1 MAKSTAYTAAVSAA
15 AAAALLLLPAAP
27 AHAQSAPCAKAIDLI
42 NAAIE
47 MSGGNLDVA
56 TSTALSDRLRVPADF
71 TQGQERDAITAY
83 ANALIDENVADLN
96 PYTDELNR
104 VCGASS

>member
-27 AHAQSAPCAKAIDLI
+27 AHAQSAPCARAVELV
-42 NAAIE
+42 NTAVA
-47 MSGGNLDVA
+47 MSGGSLDVA
-56 TSTALSDRLRVPADF
+56 TSTALSNRLRVPADLA
-71 TQGQERDAITAY
+71 QGEEKRVITAY
-83 ANALIDENVADLN
+83 ADALIDENITDLD

-104 VCGASS
+104 FCGAAS